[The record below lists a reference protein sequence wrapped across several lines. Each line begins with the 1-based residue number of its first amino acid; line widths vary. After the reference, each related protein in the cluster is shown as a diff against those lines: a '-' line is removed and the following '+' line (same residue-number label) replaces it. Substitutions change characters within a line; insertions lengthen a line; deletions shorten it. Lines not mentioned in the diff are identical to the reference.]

1 MNYEDDYEKRGFL
14 QKYGFVLGIGAIGIT
29 VGAMVIGQITK
40 GSTAAPR
47 RTMPEVVMIRPL
59 PPPPPPPP
67 EPPKEVIQKMIEQD
81 PINQP
86 EDKPDD
92 SPKDQSPAVST
103 NITGPGGDSFGL
115 SGPGAGGSLGGL
127 GGGGH
132 HSRFGWYA
140 GQVQRVLQ
148 DALQKNPVTSRADF
162 TRRVLLWA
170 DASGRVT
177 RVKLDES
184 KDDAAINRAIDETL
198 TGLQLEEPPPK
209 DMPMPIHLRFTA
221 RRPN

>member
-1 MNYEDDYEKRGFL
+1 
-14 QKYGFVLGIGAIGIT
+14 V
-29 VGAMVIGQITK
+29 VP
-40 GSTAAPR
+40 AAS
-47 RTMPEVVMIRPL
+47 EAAQRP
-59 PPPPPPPP
+59 
-67 EPPKEVIQKMIEQD
+67 
-81 PINQP
+81 
-86 EDKPDD
+86 
-92 SPKDQSPAVST
+92 A
-103 NITGPGGDSFGL
+103 
-115 SGPGAGGSLGGL
+115 GAG
-127 GGGGH
+127 
-132 HSRFGWYA
+132 A
-140 GQVQRVLQ
+140 GQSEGVAAGACDVREIGPAGHGIFLQRVLQ
-148 DALQKNPVTSRADF
+148 DALQKDPVTSRADF